1 MKMETD
7 TIAAI
12 ASGIAQAG
20 ITVIRVSGP
29 EALFV
34 VEKIFYVGKKKKD
47 LHSCQSHTIHYGF
60 IYDEEELIDEVLVLL
75 MKAPKSY
82 TTEDVVE
89 IDCHGGSIAARR
101 ILELLIR
108 NGARLAEPGEF
119 TKRAFLNGR
128 IDLTKAEAV
137 MDLIESTNAMAMKN
151 SVSQLRGV
159 VQKKI
164 VSLRDV
170 IVLDIAYIEAA
181 LDDPEHMS
189 LDGYSE
195 TLLIHVQDCIKELE
209 QIYEKADHGKLV
221 KEGIKTVILGKPNAG
236 KSTLLNTM
244 TGEEKAI
251 VTDIEGTTRD
261 LLEEHIMIK
270 GIQLNIVDT
279 AGIRKTKDVVEK
291 IGVER
296 AMGAAQDAD
305 LIIYVVDL
313 SKPLDENDEEI
324 LRFIKEKRA
333 IILLNKADTIHEFE
347 IEELKKKTEKAYFFI
362 SAKEQIGIDQV
373 ENEIEKLFFNGEI
386 NFNDQVY
393 ITNLRQKE
401 AVLEA
406 INALQLVK
414 KSIEDGMP
422 EDFYSIDLVKAY
434 EVLGSIIG
442 EAVDEDIINTIFS
455 KFCLGK

>member
-1 MKMETD
+1 METD

-12 ASGIAQAG
+12 ASGVAQAG
-20 ITVIRVSGP
+20 ITVIRTSGP
-29 EALFV
+29 KALQIADR
-34 VEKIFYVGKKKKD
+34 IFYKGNAEFYLQK
-47 LHSCQSHTIHYGF
+47 CESHTIHYGF
-60 IYDEEELIDEVLVLL
+60 IKDEDETIDEVMVMI

-82 TTEDVVE
+82 TTEDIVE

-137 MDLIESTNAMAMKN
+137 MDLIESTSAMAMKN
-151 SVSQLRGV
+151 SVSQLKGNIYN
-159 VQKKI
+159 KI
-164 VSLRDV
+164 KELRD
-170 IVLDIAYIEAA
+170 IIIMDIAYIEAA

-195 TLLIHVQDCIKELE
+195 TINSNIVKCMNELKK
-209 QIYEKADHGKLV
+209 IYDKSDHGRLV

-244 TGEEKAI
+244 TGEDKAI
-251 VTDIEGTTRD
+251 VTEIEGTTRD
-261 LLEEHIMIK
+261 LLEEHIMIR
-270 GIQLNIVDT
+270 GIQLNIIDT
-279 AGIRKTKDVVEK
+279 AGIRKTEDVVEK

-296 AMGAAQDAD
+296 AMIAAKDAD

-313 SKPLDENDEEI
+313 SKQLDENDEEI
-324 LRFIKEKRA
+324 LSFIRDRKA
-333 IILLNKADTIHEFE
+333 IILLNKADTSHSFE
-347 IEELKKKTEKAYFFI
+347 IEELKNRTDKAFFYI
-362 SAKEQIGIDQV
+362 SAKEQTGIEQL
-373 ENEIEKLFFNGEI
+373 ESEIERLFFQGEI

-406 INALQLVK
+406 IEALKLVK
-414 KSIEDGMP
+414 KSIDDGLP

-442 EAVDEDIINTIFS
+442 ESVDEEIINTIFA